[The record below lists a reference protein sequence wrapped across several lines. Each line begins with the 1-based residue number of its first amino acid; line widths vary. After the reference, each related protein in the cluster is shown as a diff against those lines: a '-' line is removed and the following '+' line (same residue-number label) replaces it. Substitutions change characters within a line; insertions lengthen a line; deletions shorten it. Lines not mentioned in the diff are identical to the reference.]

1 MTTAGSRCAALR
13 TGVKAAGPGVL
24 GAFCVA
30 GLVLGA
36 HAATVQ
42 VEVLDAA
49 GKPLADAVVFLESP
63 EARKAVRPLAGAEM
77 AQEKRQFVPGV
88 LVVPWVPRCG
98 SPTTTPCAI
107 TSIRF
112 RPRQNSSSSSI
123 PVRPPTPCGS
133 ISPGWRCWG
142 ATSTTRWWAGSWWWP
157 LHITPAHRQRQAG
170 RRSTTCHL
178 APTPCAPGTRTWH
191 ARLPVGAPAQEQA
204 LTVPATG
211 GAVATVR
218 LAGLQP

>member
-1 MTTAGSRCAALR
+1 MGLLCAA
-13 TGVKAAGPGVL
+13 
-24 GAFCVA
+24 
-30 GLVLGA
+30 GLALGA

-88 LVVPWVPRCG
+88 LVVPLGTEVRFPNHDTVRHHVYSF
-98 SPTTTPCAI
+98 SPAKTFELKLYTGTP
-107 TSIRF
+107 S
-112 RPRQNSSSSSI
+112 N
-123 PVRPPTPCGS
+123 PVRFDQPGVVVLGCNIHDQMVGWIVVVDTPHYA
-133 ISPGWRCWG
+133 R
-142 ATSTTRWWAGSWWWP
+142 
-157 LHITPAHRQRQAG
+157 TPAGPARVQIDNV
-170 RRSTTCHL
+170 
-178 APTPCAPGTRTWH
+178 PPGAYTLRTWH

-204 LTVPATG
+204 LTVSPAG